1 LGPQEFTLRFSLRA
15 LVLTVLAT
23 VVFVSPVFAQGL
35 SVESKS
41 PPSVVGAGPFVSL
54 EGRFSIALPPGI
66 HGFRPLSLDTPAGRL
81 TGDAYNW
88 TMKEG
93 RYTAGFVNGTQS
105 MENAEATATIFGN
118 IRQGMTAWA
127 TSKNGKLIGERS
139 VELDKHP
146 GLEVKLEFPEA
157 ILWQRFYVV
166 SSRLFQ
172 IVLVV
177 STDQR
182 PYEAEAVKVLDS
194 FKLLSEAEVAAAVK
208 AKESAAEPSPL
219 PQEPVAA
226 RDGSDAADDRLRGAV
241 KTVLQES
248 ESLSG
253 PAAGNDRKPSSMKY
267 YNQDGNLTKQERYD
281 YKGNLSEITVF
292 GYLDGARVSN
302 SKGIERPY
310 NPPPIVMASPSG
322 APKPKSDPR
331 YSNKFAFRYDSQKR
345 LLEKTWF
352 HSNGE
357 VQIRYVYK
365 YSGNQLE
372 ELVYAHDG
380 SLNQRYIV
388 VFDDKGNEIEQTS
401 FETRDG
407 SVRDKYS
414 YTYEFDTK
422 GNWTKRITSK
432 SVTKDNKL
440 SFEPAYAHYR
450 TITYY

>member
-1 LGPQEFTLRFSLRA
+1 LRFSLRA
-15 LVLTVLAT
+15 LGLTVLAT

-194 FKLLSEAEVAAAVK
+194 FKVLSEAEVAAAVK

-248 ESLSG
+248 ESLSEIQKIYG
-253 PAAGNDRKPSSMKY
+253 RYNDHLPCEYRYMDDAYESLYKSEKRVEVLSGFFAVVVIVISCLGLFGLASFVAEQRTKEIGIRKVMGASVAALWQMLSKDFVALVIIACFIAMPLGY
-267 YNQDGNLTKQERYD
+267 YLMN
-281 YKGNLSEITVF
+281 SW
-292 GYLDGARVSN
+292 LDMDS
-302 SKGIERPY
+302 I
-310 NPPPIVMASPSG
+310 SPS
-322 APKPKSDPR
+322 D
-331 YSNKFAFRYDSQKR
+331 
-345 LLEKTWF
+345 
-352 HSNGE
+352 
-357 VQIRYVYK
+357 I
-365 YSGNQLE
+365 
-372 ELVYAHDG
+372 
-380 SLNQRYIV
+380 
-388 VFDDKGNEIEQTS
+388 EI
-401 FETRDG
+401 FPILG
-407 SVRDKYS
+407 C
-414 YTYEFDTK
+414 
-422 GNWTKRITSK
+422 
-432 SVTKDNKL
+432 
-440 SFEPAYAHYR
+440 
-450 TITYY
+450 